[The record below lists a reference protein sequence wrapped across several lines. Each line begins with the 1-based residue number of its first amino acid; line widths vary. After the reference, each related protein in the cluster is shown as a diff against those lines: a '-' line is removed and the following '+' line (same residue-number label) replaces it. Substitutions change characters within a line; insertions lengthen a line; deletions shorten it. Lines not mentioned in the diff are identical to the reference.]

1 MFLPVVMGIVP
12 PIILLCYIYRLDKIE
27 REPAGLI
34 IGIFIFGVLS
44 IFGAMILEMI
54 GIGILG
60 VFGDVD
66 SSPLLMFLQMF
77 LVVAPAEEFCKRF
90 VVMRAAWNH
99 PAFDYRFDAVV
110 YCTASALGF
119 AAGENFLYIMDMD
132 FFGAVFRL
140 IPVHTICG
148 LFMGIYLGHARAAEA
163 HGNVSLRKKYLWW
176 SFLIPV
182 LIHGTYDFGVST
194 GNDLLVIGTFIGIIV
209 LTVIAFNT
217 LKKSA
222 REDVPVTA
230 PGVAFTEVYHASYP
244 SADPMPY
251 QQPYQPGNPM
261 PYQQPYQSG
270 GQGPYGQP
278 GSPAGQMM
286 DPYGQPG
293 DKTNNTGQ

>member
-1 MFLPVVMGIVP
+1 MFLPVVMGLVP
-12 PIILLCYIYRLDKIE
+12 PIILLCYIYHLDRIE
-27 REPAGLI
+27 REPTGLI
-34 IGIFIFGVLS
+34 IGIFLFGVLS

-54 GIGILG
+54 GLGILSA
-60 VFGDVD
+60 FGDPD
-66 SSPLLMFLQMF
+66 SSPVLMFLQMF
-77 LVVAPAEEFCKRF
+77 LIVAPAEEFCKRF
-90 VVMRAAWNH
+90 VVMRAAWKH

-163 HGNVSLRKKYLWW
+163 NGNVSLRKQYLWW

-222 REDVPVTA
+222 REDVPVIA
-230 PGVAFTEVYHASYP
+230 PGNAFTAAFRASYP
-244 SADPMPY
+244 SGNPTPY
-251 QQPYQPGNPM
+251 QQPYQQGNPM
-261 PYQQPYQSG
+261 PYQQPYQ
-270 GQGPYGQP
+270 QGNPMPYGQP
-278 GSPAGQMM
+278 GSPGEQMM
-286 DPYGQPG
+286 DPSGQQGDQTNHPG
-293 DKTNNTGQ
+293 